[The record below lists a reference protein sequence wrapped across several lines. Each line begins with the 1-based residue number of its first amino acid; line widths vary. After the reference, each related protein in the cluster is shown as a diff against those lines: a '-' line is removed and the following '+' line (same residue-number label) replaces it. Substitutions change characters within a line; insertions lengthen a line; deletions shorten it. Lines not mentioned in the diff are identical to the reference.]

1 MGFSQQVGSMQLNNS
16 RLQIHQMAAAAAAA
30 AASYPGFASLGGVV
44 PSGGLPTDLSGNP
57 GLAPSNYPPFGT
69 PSTSMSYSAAVNGGF
84 GPAGRGA
91 SSDGQAGDSAGNEFH
106 PYGGSGLA
114 NGNGRTTTYSSGGGS
129 SSVVAAFEGG
139 NGGQAA
145 ANSGN
150 SGSGELFQPMRGD
163 GVQRGSMDEDVSG
176 GGHAQEL
183 TSSQLQV
190 HCSSSAS
197 LVCLFVRWISL
208 LQSWLQHLC
217 VSPE

>member
-16 RLQIHQMAAAAAAA
+16 RLQMHQIAAAAAAVA
-30 AASYPGFASLGGVV
+30 YPGFASLGGVV

-57 GLAPSNYPPFGT
+57 GLAPSNYLPFGT

-91 SSDGQAGDSAGNEFH
+91 NSDGQAGDSAGNEFH

-163 GVQRGSMDEDVSG
+163 GVQRGGMDEDVSG